1 MLGTFAES
9 VPAAGIGHVADL
21 GCGPGRIT
29 AYLQSLGLDTFGI
42 DLSPEMIRVA
52 RATYPDLR
60 FDVGSIDALDVAD
73 NTLAGIVA
81 WYSIIH
87 TPPERLP
94 HLFAEFS
101 RVCVPGTSLL
111 LAFQVGGACVH
122 LEHAYG
128 HPISLDA
135 YRMRPDTI
143 VALLEQAGFV
153 VHINTRDAH
162 RSRVRRPNRPMC
174 SPGHPRGREALS
186 AQASDGP
193 CTSAMRDQP
202 PGTSTLTISG
212 MAAKSSGASAVA
224 FLKCSELTWASPA
237 AASSNASMSTYMFGS
252 STLRDQSKQ
261 MLPGSARA
269 ARP

>member
-1 MLGTFAES
+1 MNERADLRDTRIAYDTVAADYAELLRDELANKPFDRAMLGTFAES
-9 VPAAGIGHVADL
+9 VQASGNGRVADL

-29 AYLQSLGLDTFGI
+29 AYLQSLGLDAFGI

-60 FDVGSIDALDVAD
+60 FDVGSIDALDLAD
-73 NTLAGIVA
+73 DALAGIVA

-101 RVCVPGTSLL
+101 RVCVPGASLL

-135 YRMRPDTI
+135 YRMQPDTI

-153 VHINTRDAH
+153 VHVNARCAAE
-162 RSRVRRPNRPMC
+162 
-174 SPGHPRGREALS
+174 PREKTE
-186 AQASDGP
+186 QAY
-193 CTSAMRDQP
+193 
-202 PGTSTLTISG
+202 L
-212 MAAKSSGASAVA
+212 
-224 FLKCSELTWASPA
+224 L
-237 AASSNASMSTYMFGS
+237 
-252 STLRDQSKQ
+252 
-261 MLPGSARA
+261 ARA
-269 ARP
+269 AARP